1 MKKQSAEKLS
11 TREQQPSFDEDEDD
25 NNYMVNHPFYSRDLQ
40 SSTNTKKPNVST
52 SKPVRASSG
61 SSRNIDHHRNSI
73 DMGSTSSKQTS
84 SSSMEYN
91 LSHYNSLKLRQKQ
104 LNEYK
109 VNSDILPDVSHLN
122 ILLIGEKGAGKSSLI
137 STFHRSLFE
146 NYGDPPIAA
155 IGENRASAFTKKK
168 KGYAVNIPESIFAHD
183 TRGLETFLK
192 LELEQVKAMRD
203 GRAGD
208 DVEVK
213 QKSSWSL
220 WDYLF
225 SLLSRN
231 PAAILDPD
239 CLVNNTT
246 VQDIPHAVI
255 FVVPAN
261 QRNVPSELED
271 FVNLFLEYGYKP
283 LFAVTKIDAHGSG
296 DLYAATHLYDTKK
309 TQLVQMFELE
319 YQDVHAIQNYTEWN
333 QKNNIKKKE
342 PLTTLNMRSKQT
354 TRNTTVSTRSQHKQK
369 LEKKKKNAKRKL
381 VIPLGAVA
389 NTKLTP
395 SSAKYLPSIVGK
407 KQPISRAEIARRAKH
422 ILRQDEDEEVR
433 ALKITKSCLAVLRN
447 AITYR
452 FLCKLKLCK
461 ILTGFAK
468 TQTVNALALKVAS
481 VLIGTEWKQINP
493 EFFERMF
500 AEYRGETY
508 QNIGVTADV
517 AYSAFEDAI
526 GDRTVTETSIVECF
540 QDPEARRSIQ
550 EVLEDYNN
558 VKQYGD

>member
-1 MKKQSAEKLS
+1 MKKLQSSGEKLS
-11 TREQQPSFDEDEDD
+11 SREQQQPSFDEDEDD

-40 SSTNTKKPNVST
+40 SANSTQKNRPGSSSKT
-52 SKPVRASSG
+52 SRPVGASSSISNTVSSS
-61 SSRNIDHHRNSI
+61 SSRKYDHHRNSI
-73 DMGSTSSKQTS
+73 DMGSSSKPTQS
-84 SSSMEYN
+84 SSTMEHN

-109 VNSDILPDVSHLN
+109 VNSDILPDVTHLN

-168 KGYAVNIPESIFAHD
+168 KGYAVNIPESIYAHD

-333 QKNNIKKKE
+333 QKN
-342 PLTTLNMRSKQT
+342 
-354 TRNTTVSTRSQHKQK
+354 VSIESMALDLLQK
-369 LEKKKKNAKRKL
+369 
-381 VIPLGAVA
+381 AV
-389 NTKLTP
+389 T
-395 SSAKYLPSIVGK
+395 
-407 KQPISRAEIARRAKH
+407 RAESFIIQHMENEK
-422 ILRQDEDEEVR
+422 
-433 ALKITKSCLAVLRN
+433 N
-447 AITYR
+447 
-452 FLCKLKLCK
+452 
-461 ILTGFAK
+461 
-468 TQTVNALALKVAS
+468 
-481 VLIGTEWKQINP
+481 KQSSNFISKC
-493 EFFERMF
+493 
-500 AEYRGETY
+500 
-508 QNIGVTADV
+508 II
-517 AYSAFEDAI
+517 S
-526 GDRTVTETSIVECF
+526 
-540 QDPEARRSIQ
+540 
-550 EVLEDYNN
+550 
-558 VKQYGD
+558 